1 MNDEISNIIIM
12 LSSEPENEKLE
23 LQFFLLRKETGRKGK
38 KKKKILSCL
47 YAEIFQFNSLF
58 VE

>member
-1 MNDEISNIIIM
+1 MNGEISNITIM

-38 KKKKILSCL
+38 KKKNTFMPIC
-47 YAEIFQFNSLF
+47 
-58 VE
+58 

>member
-1 MNDEISNIIIM
+1 MNGEISNIIIM

-38 KKKKILSCL
+38 KKKILSCL

>member
-1 MNDEISNIIIM
+1 MNGEISNIIIM

-38 KKKKILSCL
+38 KKKKYFHAYMLKYSNSILSL
-47 YAEIFQFNSLF
+47 
-58 VE
+58 